1 MATGVTGS
9 VRAFEFTP
17 VRHTSRRTFAI
28 QVMFAQGRLLICDTL
43 SLFEIMLF

>member
-17 VRHTSRRTFAI
+17 VRHASIRIFAI
-28 QVMFAQGRLLICDTL
+28 QVMFAQGRV
-43 SLFEIMLF
+43 